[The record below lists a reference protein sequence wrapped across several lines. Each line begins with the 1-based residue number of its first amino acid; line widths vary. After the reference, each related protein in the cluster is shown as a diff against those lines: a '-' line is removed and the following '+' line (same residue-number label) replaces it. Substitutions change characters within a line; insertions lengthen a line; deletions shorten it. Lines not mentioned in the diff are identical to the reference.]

1 MAGSLQ
7 RGSRRGLI
15 DWAPHTMQRLAWFS
29 PVPPDRSGVARHSAD
44 LLPAL
49 GRDRI
54 VDLFTTSAAAR
65 RLPGAAGLYDTRDFV
80 RQQRA
85 APYDLVVYHLGSAP
99 CHDDVWPC
107 LVRHPGLVV
116 LHDDN
121 LHDARARML
130 LAQGR
135 ADDYR
140 AEFVYNHPGAPPRIA
155 DLGAS
160 GLLGSLIRLWPMR
173 QTVLDS
179 ARALLVHNAWFAAR
193 IREEAPALAVDV
205 VELGVPDVP
214 HDPNGRAAVLRRHG
228 VPEHA
233 VVFAATGCLTP
244 ARRISRM
251 LRALASLPGA
261 APAWHLM
268 LCGEP
273 VDANALLAEA
283 RALGAARRLT
293 VTGRIA
299 ADEMPAYHAA
309 ADVGVS
315 LSWPPSRTIRASWLR
330 WLAAGKPTIVTDL
343 VHASDVPALDPR
355 DWMVAGRPAARDA
368 AGRPTDPVAVAI
380 DILDEDH
387 SLALAAARLAAEPA
401 LRIELGRAARR
412 LWAARF
418 TLDEMA
424 AGYERAIENAC
435 RATYDEAH
443 RAHLPAHLAGA

>member
-1 MAGSLQ
+1 
-7 RGSRRGLI
+7 
-15 DWAPHTMQRLAWFS
+15 MQRLAWFS
-29 PVPPDRSGVARHSAD
+29 PIPPDRSAVARHSAD

-49 GRDRI
+49 GRDHV
-54 VDLFTTSAAAR
+54 VDLFTTSAAASP
-65 RLPGAAGLYDTRDFV
+65 LAGAAGLFDARDFV
-80 RQQRA
+80 RQQRG
-85 APYDLVVYHLGSAP
+85 APYDLVVYHLGVAP

-107 LVRHPGLVV
+107 LLRHAGLVV

-121 LHDARARML
+121 FHDARARML

-140 AEFVYNHPGAPPRIA
+140 AEFAYSHPDSPAA
-155 DLGAS
+155 VANLGAS
-160 GLLGSLIRLWPMR
+160 GLLGSLDRLWPMR
-173 QTVLDS
+173 RIVLDS
-179 ARALLVHNAWFAAR
+179 ARTLLVHNAWLAAR
-193 IREEAPALAVDV
+193 IREEAPALAVDI

-355 DWMVAGRPAARDA
+355 DWTVAGRPAARDA

-380 DILDEDH
+380 DILDEDQ
-387 SLALAAARLAAEPA
+387 SLALAVARLAAEPA
-401 LRIELGRAARR
+401 LRVELGRAARR

-418 TLDEMA
+418 TLDRMA

-435 RATYDEAH
+435 RETYDEAR